1 MFIQLYNLL
10 SKHSL
15 HNFKKIL
22 FCSSFPLY
30 YVFVKIK
37 HLSSSNV
44 SDTLHNYLQ
53 HLSKNTNRIELQIL
67 ILQEAKKKKRF

>member
-1 MFIQLYNLL
+1 M
-10 SKHSL
+10 
-15 HNFKKIL
+15 
-22 FCSSFPLY
+22 
-30 YVFVKIK
+30 FVKIK

-67 ILQEAKKKKRF
+67 ILQEKKNNFKTRKIHIQ